1 MTPRKH
7 CPQEE
12 REESRRI
19 LSLPG
24 KSKQEPPQR
33 FLLLQ
38 LRSEQGKKRLGWI
51 ASAPRWMRWGLD
63 EWPPCP
69 ASTYSWAGKGNAGGL
84 RRPARP
90 ATCRPWGDF
99 SSTSSASVQSRR
111 EEGAENWMEK
121 ASRALLLR
129 VPVLTSSETPFRPT
143 GGGRLQSSCLPSGSR
158 CQAAAGLLPAVEG
171 A

>member
-99 SSTSSASVQSRR
+99 SSTSPASVQSRR
-111 EEGAENWMEK
+111 Q
-121 ASRALLLR
+121 RR
-129 VPVLTSSETPFRPT
+129 
-143 GGGRLQSSCLPSGSR
+143 GRLETRETREGPRTGWRRRAAHSCCAFLF
-158 CQAAAGLLPAVEG
+158 
-171 A
+171 

>member
-99 SSTSSASVQSRR
+99 SSTSPASVQSRR
-111 EEGAENWMEK
+111 Q
-121 ASRALLLR
+121 RR
-129 VPVLTSSETPFRPT
+129 
-143 GGGRLQSSCLPSGSR
+143 GRLETREGPRTGWRRRAAHSCCAFLF
-158 CQAAAGLLPAVEG
+158 
-171 A
+171 